1 MHLLDIWNII
11 EAFRENG
18 LGALDSR
25 IELSTSRLKT
35 LVNSIYF
42 SLNKRLPVSQ
52 QIDVE
57 YSSAVLC
64 NWLCATFDP
73 YV

>member
-18 LGALDSR
+18 LSALDSR
-25 IELSTSRLKT
+25 LELSSSRLKT

-64 NWLCATFDP
+64 NWLLATFDP
-73 YV
+73 